1 MGVQNVVGDQV
12 RQIRSRNGW
21 SQADLAAKCNLAKWD
36 VSRGTLSKIEAK
48 LRRVTDAEVFLLA
61 KVLQVEIA
69 ALYPPDEN
77 ISAALRRP

>member
-12 RQIRSRNGW
+12 RQIRSRHGW
-21 SQADLAAKCNLAKWD
+21 SQADLAATCNLAKWD

-69 ALYPPDEN
+69 ALYPPGGDVLA
-77 ISAALRRP
+77 SLRNP